1 MEAVKLYFLKQF
13 LNIFKVEELSKV
25 SAKTFAKVFEI
36 REEHQNKVMEGFEP
50 QTVAEEV
57 SVKHLALIF
66 QTILKD
72 YPPTEKFSDAFSAD
86 FKAYVREL
94 LAEVSEGFY
103 DGMNGVE
110 IILKEK
116 LKREIANIAGG
127 MEGLFI
133 GLVWPQIWQKILSLS
148 NQNNQAAVSHFSNEF
163 ITLIGSK

>member
-1 MEAVKLYFLKQF
+1 M
-13 LNIFKVEELSKV
+13 EELCKV
-25 SAKTFAKVFEI
+25 SAKTFAKIFEI

-57 SVKHLALIF
+57 STKHLAIIF

-72 YPPTEKFSDAFSAD
+72 YSPTEKFSDAFTTD
-86 FKAYVREL
+86 FKAYVKEL

-110 IILKEK
+110 VILKEK
-116 LKREIANIAGG
+116 LKREIANMAAG

-133 GLVWPQIWQKILSLS
+133 SLVWPQIWQKVLSLS
-148 NQNNQAAVSHFSNEF
+148 NQNSQSAVSHFSGEF
-163 ITLIGSK
+163 IILLGNK